1 MRGNAPKVLWFGGAA
16 WGERGTRS
24 SAQSIGGTSGATRG
38 RVGTSGRIGT
48 SGGSCLGG
56 ALLASRPQEQVS
68 QVFNSTVAE
77 KATKARGP

>member
-1 MRGNAPKVLWFGGAA
+1 MLWFGGAA

-56 ALLASRPQEQVS
+56 ALLASRPQAEEQVS
-68 QVFNSTVAE
+68 NSTVAGKQE
-77 KATKARGP
+77 KGPL